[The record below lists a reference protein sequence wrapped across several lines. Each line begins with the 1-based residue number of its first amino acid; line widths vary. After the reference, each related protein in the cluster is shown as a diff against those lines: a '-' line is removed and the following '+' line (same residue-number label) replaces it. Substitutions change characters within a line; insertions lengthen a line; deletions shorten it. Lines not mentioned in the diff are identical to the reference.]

1 MFQVI
6 SNELI
11 IVHNACNPNGRKGYQ
26 AHQDKIHEIS
36 DVLSKNTNGLDVVIK
51 FYVKTL
57 NGLKNVRFVDVGL
70 AKNEELIKGFQIGV
84 SNKSGIH
91 VIRER
96 RALKDIAEAL
106 GEGIVE
112 FIKYKQEY
120 I

>member
-11 IVHNACNPNGRKGYQ
+11 IVHNACNPNGRKGCQ
-26 AHQDKIHEIS
+26 AHQDKIQEIF
-36 DVLSKNTNGLDVVIK
+36 DELVKNTDGLDAVK
-51 FYVKTL
+51 EFYVQTH
-57 NGLKNVRFVDVGL
+57 NGLKRGRFVDVGL
-70 AKNEELIKGFQIGV
+70 AKNKELIKGFQLGV
-84 SNKSGIH
+84 SNKSGIP

-112 FIKYKQEY
+112 FIKYKQEE